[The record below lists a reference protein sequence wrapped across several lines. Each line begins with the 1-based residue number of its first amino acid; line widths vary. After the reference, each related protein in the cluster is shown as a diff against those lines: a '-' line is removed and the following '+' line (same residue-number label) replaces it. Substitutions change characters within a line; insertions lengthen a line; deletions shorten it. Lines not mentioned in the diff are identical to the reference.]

1 MGNECTKFK
10 LYFHNYNISFDFK
23 MNGKEQTNVIP
34 FKINGFFFSSNVFIN
49 RFFVISKR
57 NYDGICPS

>member
-23 MNGKEQTNVIP
+23 MNGKEQTNVIS
-34 FKINGFFFSSNVFIN
+34 FKINVFFSSNVFIN
-49 RFFVISKR
+49 RLFVISKI
-57 NYDGICPS
+57 NCDGICPS